1 MSQRCEARNIGPIAS
16 SKRTRC
22 KAICTACIDLG
33 IPEMPS
39 LAEHVA
45 ARHSIIDH
53 ILLSPQR
60 IAAKTKTI
68 LQISENLSLCD
79 FPRSGT
85 ALWRER
91 KAPAGPGTGGAQGAR
106 ILRGAAPEAGTP
118 HQGPSSRHPPAV
130 WRRARRGLRLLGT
143 RHVPASRHASA
154 PGTARAPGA
163 RRGAL
168 AAPLLRQTRGE
179 WSSWGFGGRSSLT

>member
-1 MSQRCEARNIGPIAS
+1 MLGHSTPCSLWRHEAPGTVVRMSQRCEARNIGPIAS

-53 ILLSPQR
+53 ILCPHR

-68 LQISENLSLCD
+68 IYHLPLANPPSPRHDDSEAYCWRWSGFFWRMRASLGLACAQATTLSSQVFGKGNL
-79 FPRSGT
+79 RS
-85 ALWRER
+85 R
-91 KAPAGPGTGGAQGAR
+91 AGR
-106 ILRGAAPEAGTP
+106 
-118 HQGPSSRHPPAV
+118 PSA
-130 WRRARRGLRLLGT
+130 
-143 RHVPASRHASA
+143 
-154 PGTARAPGA
+154 
-163 RRGAL
+163 
-168 AAPLLRQTRGE
+168 
-179 WSSWGFGGRSSLT
+179 